1 MPDSASLRAS
11 CIWGLLGSELRSTK
25 GLNALQTTRD
35 GKPMVSIRLQDE
47 RTDQAVA
54 NPNLWWPRNP
64 MGRRWASAMQASDS
78 AVWKSDLLSL
88 EHQGGSRRKP
98 LLESHRVP
106 VF

>member
-1 MPDSASLRAS
+1 
-11 CIWGLLGSELRSTK
+11 
-25 GLNALQTTRD
+25 
-35 GKPMVSIRLQDE
+35 MVSIRLQDE